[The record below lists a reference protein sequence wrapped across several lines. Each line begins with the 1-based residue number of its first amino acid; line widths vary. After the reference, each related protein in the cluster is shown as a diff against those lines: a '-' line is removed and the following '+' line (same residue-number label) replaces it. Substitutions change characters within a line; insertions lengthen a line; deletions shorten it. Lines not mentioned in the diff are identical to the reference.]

1 MSRNLR
7 RSSSLF
13 VWIALFATLL
23 SFGASAQETA
33 APEREKRDIVRQRSE
48 WFYGQRAYP
57 HKRVPSGAR
66 LRALQQLHK
75 KLAGEAQTRARA
87 GAAAQ
92 SNPSWTSIGPQP
104 IDTPY
109 TDTMDSGRVTAL
121 AINPGNISQVYA
133 AGAQGGIWKTTNG
146 GTTWAP
152 LTDTQPS
159 LAVGSLTLDPTN
171 SSTIYVGTGE
181 ENFSGDSYYG
191 AGILKSTDG
200 GNTWTHICGP
210 FCGPWDQDGYYG
222 GGARIGGL
230 VVDPNN
236 NQVLL
241 AALESNNNG
250 IYRSADGGN
259 TWTQVLSGN
268 CGTAVLFDP
277 VNTGVAYAA
286 LGNSFSGYT
295 EGVYK
300 STDSGQTW
308 TPINGTGANV
318 LPLANAARIVLAMAP
333 SSTTTLFAGIAN
345 INDGSLLG
353 FFETTDGG
361 ANWVQLTSTPDYCNP
376 QCSYDNVIAVQPTNA
391 NVIYAGGAY
400 TTTLQRSLDGG
411 HTWSVLQSSQQDGI
425 LHADMHALAFSPD
438 GNTLYVGND
447 GGVYSTT
454 QVTASNPTFVNLN
467 STLALTQMYPGLSIN
482 PANVANSIGGS
493 QDNGTILY
501 DGSSTWNYATCGDGG
516 YTAIDPAIPSTMYAA
531 CEVIDVEKSTSS
543 GAFGTWNS
551 AQNGIDTS
559 DRVDFIPPMVM
570 DPSASST
577 LYFGTYRIYQTTDAA
592 GAWTAI
598 SPDLT
603 DGSGFWAVITS
614 IAVAPTDSNTVYAG
628 TGDSNVQVT
637 TNASTGAGATWTK
650 INSGLPSR
658 VLTQVAVNPT
668 TSTTAYAT
676 FTGFTGFG
684 DSLGHV
690 FQTTNGGT
698 SWTDI
703 SSDLPDTPVNAIVVD
718 PDVPSTIFVGTDIG
732 VFYTTTGGASWTS
745 LVNGLPTV
753 AVLGLT
759 LHDASRT
766 LRASTHGRG
775 LWDINIAA
783 IVPTVSITSI
793 SPSSAIVGGPTFTL
807 TVNGVNFDTTSVAQW
822 NSANLSTTFV
832 NTGQLT
838 ATAPAIDIA
847 VAGTFPVTVFNSS
860 SSQTSNPGTFT
871 VNNPVPSIA
880 SLAPNSAT
888 AGGPAFTLTVNGGN
902 FVAGAQVL
910 WNGSAQTTT
919 FVNAGQV
926 TAAITASD
934 IATAGSAQ
942 VSVSNPAP
950 GGGTSG
956 ALSFAINNP
965 VPLLTTLSPKEKA
978 VGGPSFK
985 LTVKGSSFVKGAV
998 IQWNGV
1004 NQTTKFTSSTDVSA
1018 TIGAADIAKPG
1029 TVPAT
1034 VTNPAPGGGVSN
1046 ALTFTIGNP
1055 KPVLKSLSPSSATH
1069 GGPAFTLTVNGSD
1082 FLTSSVVKWKGSA
1095 RTTTYVSATELQAAI
1110 TAHDIAKAGSAAVTV
1125 ANPAPGGGNS
1135 NPLTFTIK

>member
-1 MSRNLR
+1 M
-7 RSSSLF
+7 
-13 VWIALFATLL
+13 
-23 SFGASAQETA
+23 GAAAQEA
-33 APEREKRDIVRQRSE
+33 KPPEEERNIDRQRSE

-66 LRALQQLHK
+66 LRALQQLDK
-75 KLAGEAQTRARA
+75 KRASEAQARARA
-87 GAAAQ
+87 GVRAQ
-92 SNPSWTSIGPQP
+92 TNPSWTSIGPLP

-121 AINPGNISQVYA
+121 AINPGNINQVYA
-133 AGAQGGIWKTTNG
+133 GGAQGGIWETTNG
-146 GTTWAP
+146 GTTWTP
-152 LTDTQPS
+152 LTDTQAS

-191 AGILKSTDG
+191 AGILKSTDR
-200 GNTWTHICGP
+200 GNTWTQMCGP
-210 FCGPWDQDGYYG
+210 FCGPWNSDGYYG
-222 GGARIGGL
+222 GGARIGSL
-230 VVDPNN
+230 AVDPNN
-236 NQVLL
+236 NQILL
-241 AALESNNNG
+241 AAAEANNNG
-250 IYRSADGGN
+250 IYRSTDGGN
-259 TWTQVLSGN
+259 SWTQVLSGN
-268 CGTAVLFDP
+268 CGTAALFDP
-277 VNTGVAYAA
+277 VNAGVAYAA

-308 TPINGTGANV
+308 TAINGTGANV

-345 INDGSLLG
+345 INDGSMLG

-361 ANWVQLTSTPDYCNP
+361 ANWIELTNTPDYCNP

-411 HTWSVLQSSQQDGI
+411 NTWSVLQSSQQDGI

-454 QVTASNPTFVNLN
+454 QVTASHPTFVNLN
-467 STLALTQMYPGLSIN
+467 STLALTQMYPGLSID
-482 PANVANSIGGS
+482 PANVANAIGGS

-501 DGSSTWNYATCGDGG
+501 DGSTTWNYATCGDGG
-516 YTAIDPAIPSTMYAA
+516 YAAIDPAVPSTMYAT
-531 CEVIDVEKSTSS
+531 CEVIDIEKSTSS

-551 AQNGIDTS
+551 AQNGIDTG

-577 LYFGTYRIYQTTDAA
+577 LYFGTYRIYQTTDSAST
-592 GAWTAI
+592 WTAI

-603 DGSGFWAVITS
+603 DGSGFWAVVTS
-614 IAVAPTDSNTVYAG
+614 IAVAPSDSNTVYAG
-628 TGDSNVQVT
+628 TGDPNVQVT
-637 TNASTGAGATWTK
+637 TNAGAGAGATWTK
-650 INSGLPSR
+650 VDNGLPPR
-658 VLTQVAVNPT
+658 VLTQVAVHPT
-668 TSTTAYAT
+668 TATTAYAT

-703 SSDLPDTPVNAIVVD
+703 SSDLPNTPVNAIVVD
-718 PDVPSTIFVGTDIG
+718 PDVPSTIFVGTDVG

-745 LVNGLPTV
+745 LVDGLPTV

-775 LWDINIAA
+775 LWDINIAS
-783 IVPTVSITSI
+783 IIPTVSITSI
-793 SPSSAIVGGPTFTL
+793 SPS
-807 TVNGVNFDTTSVAQW
+807 
-822 NSANLSTTFV
+822 
-832 NTGQLT
+832 
-838 ATAPAIDIA
+838 
-847 VAGTFPVTVFNSS
+847 
-860 SSQTSNPGTFT
+860 
-871 VNNPVPSIA
+871 
-880 SLAPNSAT
+880 SAT
-888 AGGPAFTLTVNGGN
+888 AGGPAFTLTVNGFN
-902 FVAGAQVL
+902 FDNTSVAQWNGANLSTTFVNSGQLTASVPATDIAAAGTFPVTVFVSSSSQTSNPATFTVNNPVPSIASLVPNTATAGGPAFTLTVNGGSLVAGAQVL
-910 WNGSAQTTT
+910 WNGSARTTT

-926 TAAITASD
+926 TAAITAAD
-934 IATAGSAQ
+934 IATAGTAQ
-942 VSVSNPAP
+942 VSVSNPGP
-950 GGGTSG
+950 GGGASG
-956 ALSFAINNP
+956 TLPFAIDNP
-965 VPLLTTLSPKEKA
+965 VPALTTLSPEDKIA
-978 VGGPSFK
+978 GDAAFK
-985 LTVKGSSFVKGAV
+985 LTVKGSSLIKGAV

-1004 NQTTKFTSSTDVSA
+1004 NQTTKFTNSTDVSA
-1018 TIGAADIAKPG
+1018 TIGAADIKAPG
-1029 TVPAT
+1029 TASVT
-1034 VTNPAPGGGVSN
+1034 VTNPTPGGGVSN
-1046 ALTFTIGNP
+1046 ALTFTIENP
-1055 KPVLKSLSPSSATH
+1055 KPVLDSLSPSSATH
-1069 GGPAFTLTVNGSD
+1069 GGAAFTLTVIGSD

-1095 RTTTYVSATELQAAI
+1095 RTTTYVSATKLTASI
-1110 TAHDIAKAGSAAVTV
+1110 TAKDIAKAGSAAVTV
-1125 ANPAPGGGNS
+1125 TTPAPGGGTS
-1135 NPLTFTIK
+1135 KPLTFTI